1 MLAWRDS
8 GGLSPS
14 VSCSHDDAMRHCVR
28 LQKILRGWGIRGN
41 GIADHNFN
49 EHTTTLSRDHSLR
62 PTRSWMNTI
71 SDEHS
76 LNRIGLWMS
85 AASHEHTTTISHE
98 RAFEAKDQEE
108 QIHCFSHA
116 VSGMLKTTA
125 RTMSVP

>member
-1 MLAWRDS
+1 
-8 GGLSPS
+8 
-14 VSCSHDDAMRHCVR
+14 
-28 LQKILRGWGIRGN
+28 
-41 GIADHNFN
+41 
-49 EHTTTLSRDHSLR
+49 
-62 PTRSWMNTI
+62 MNTI

-98 RAFEAKDQEE
+98 RAFDAKDQEE